1 MRVGPILIG
10 SFMLWT
16 GESQEL
22 HVNRSPTPSSLGA
35 LARAADV
42 IAIGTIDDVTD
53 IQRSAG
59 PPGVTSPWMECRLN
73 ISELLKEDLHVSPAT
88 TLLTFYVKGS
98 HKSYETGFR
107 PFQKSEEVLVYL
119 KMATGVDGY
128 VLAFGPESAYKV
140 TAGILRRFG
149 RSAVARQHDGQT
161 VGSIVAALRAVK

>member
-1 MRVGPILIG
+1 MRVGPVLMC

-16 GESQEL
+16 GEFQEL
-22 HVNRSPTPSSLGA
+22 HVNRSPAPSSIEE

-42 IAIGTIDDVTD
+42 IGIGTIDEVTD

-73 ISELLKEDLHVSPAT
+73 ISELLKQDMHVSAAT
-88 TLLTFYVKGS
+88 TVLTFYVRGS
-98 HKSYETGFR
+98 HKSYEIGFR
-107 PFQKSEEVLVYL
+107 PFQKGEEVLVYL

-128 VLAFGPESAYKV
+128 VLTFGPESAYKA
-140 TAGILRRFG
+140 TGGILRRFG
-149 RSAVARQHDGQT
+149 RSAVGRQHDGKT